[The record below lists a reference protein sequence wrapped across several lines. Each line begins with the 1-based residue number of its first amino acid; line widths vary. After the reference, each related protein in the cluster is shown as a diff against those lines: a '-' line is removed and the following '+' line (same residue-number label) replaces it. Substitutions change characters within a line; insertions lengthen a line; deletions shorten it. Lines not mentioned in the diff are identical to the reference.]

1 MSVISHKHFQSE
13 ETAFQYL
20 ESTLW
25 PDGPVCPHCGTVGTA
40 TKLQGRKGE
49 GKRQART
56 GLWKCNEKQCRKQFT
71 VKVGTVFEHGRIP
84 LHKVLQAV
92 FLLCCSKKGCSS
104 HQLHRILQITYKSAW
119 FLSHRIREAMRD
131 GLLAPMGGL
140 GGIVEIDET
149 IIGKL
154 KGAPYPR
161 DTVDNRNQK
170 VSDEPQT
177 QRSD

>member
-1 MSVISHKHFQSE
+1 
-13 ETAFQYL
+13 
-20 ESTLW
+20 
-25 PDGPVCPHCGTVGTA
+25 
-40 TKLQGRKGE
+40 
-49 GKRQART
+49 
-56 GLWKCNEKQCRKQFT
+56 
-71 VKVGTVFEHGRIP
+71 
-84 LHKVLQAV
+84 
-92 FLLCCSKKGCSS
+92 
-104 HQLHRILQITYKSAW
+104 
-119 FLSHRIREAMRD
+119 LSHRIREAMRD
-131 GLLAPMGGL
+131 GSLAPMGGL

>member
-1 MSVISHKHFQSE
+1 
-13 ETAFQYL
+13 
-20 ESTLW
+20 
-25 PDGPVCPHCGTVGTA
+25 
-40 TKLQGRKGE
+40 
-49 GKRQART
+49 
-56 GLWKCNEKQCRKQFT
+56 
-71 VKVGTVFEHGRIP
+71 
-84 LHKVLQAV
+84 
-92 FLLCCSKKGCSS
+92 
-104 HQLHRILQITYKSAW
+104 
-119 FLSHRIREAMRD
+119 MRD
-131 GLLAPMGGL
+131 GSLAPMGGL